1 VILRRGDGE
10 RLGELEA
17 DCGSDPAV
25 ADTWDAALARP
36 EMLFL
41 GIEDPS
47 GRLVAMVS
55 AAMTPDHADIHDLL
69 VEPSQR
75 RRGLA
80 RQLVRALARHA
91 GERGIARLCLEVSED
106 NLPARML
113 YEKAG
118 FRLDGARRKYYRNG
132 STALLMSVAVV
143 SLAGLGQ

>member
-1 VILRRGDGE
+1 
-10 RLGELEA
+10 
-17 DCGSDPAV
+17 
-25 ADTWDAALARP
+25 
-36 EMLFL
+36 
-41 GIEDPS
+41 
-47 GRLVAMVS
+47 MVS